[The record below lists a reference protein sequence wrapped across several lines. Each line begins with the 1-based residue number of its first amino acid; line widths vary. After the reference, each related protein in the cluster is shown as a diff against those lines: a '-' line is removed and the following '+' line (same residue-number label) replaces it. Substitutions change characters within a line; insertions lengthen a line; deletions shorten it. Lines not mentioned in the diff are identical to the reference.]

1 MSNDVA
7 PMADTSGPGDRSR
20 SRLRSAGSAP
30 DGAAGA
36 QQEGKAPI
44 QSLVRANDILS
55 AIAERGPGG
64 ARLSEIAMR
73 TGLNKST
80 AHHLLRTLVGQGFVE
95 RAAGLATYRIGLRAF
110 QLVWQSHRLR
120 ELSAQYHATMM
131 RLCHRTGE
139 TVNLALPYGDAT
151 LVASS
156 LEGRGI
162 APRAS
167 NYTGAVW
174 ALHGT
179 ACGKAILAYADE
191 TTQQRVLSAPLERFT
206 PHTITTPDALADA
219 IVRIRRDGVA
229 HEVEEQ
235 ELGAACVAA
244 PLIGSDG
251 VLLGAISIAGPL
263 SRMDEARRQ
272 ELATLLVREI
282 ASGAGPQDGGPPAA
296 HRKQR
301 TARMPKRR
309 D

>member
-1 MSNDVA
+1 MSNDVTS
-7 PMADTSGPGDRSR
+7 MADTSGPGDRSR
-20 SRLRSAGSAP
+20 SRARSAGSAP

-95 RAAGLATYRIGLRAF
+95 RAAGLATYRIGLRPF

-162 APRAS
+162 ARAS

-174 ALHGT
+174 AMHGT
-179 ACGKAILAYADE
+179 ACGKAILAHADAA
-191 TTQQRVLSAPLERFT
+191 TQQRVLSAPLERFT
-206 PHTITTPDALADA
+206 PHTIATPDALADA

-272 ELATLLVREI
+272 ELSTLLVREI